1 MPPARTPE
9 RPSRYPRYLV
19 GMPSTPLPD
28 RIQRRFP
35 VIGFPLAV
43 VYKFFD
49 DMGSYLSAL
58 LTYYL
63 FVSLF
68 PCLLLASTALSIVL
82 RNHPD
87 VQQRL
92 LHSAMAEFPVVGSQ
106 LAAPSALSGG
116 GVGVVV
122 SIVATLYGAIGAA
135 QAFQY
140 AANTVW
146 QVPRNSRPN
155 PFKARGRSIL
165 LLLTIGLGLVLTSS
179 FTSIVSPFIHL
190 GPFTGRLVEVGVV
203 LIDVGVVALGF
214 RLATTADT
222 GWLDVLPGAVLTA
235 VCWQVLQTFG
245 VRYVQHV
252 IARASATNGVFA
264 TVLGLLAFLYLLANI
279 VVVSM
284 ELNAVRARH
293 LWPRALLTPFTD
305 NVELTHGDERA
316 YAGQARATRS
326 KGFQTIDV
334 SFDSTHQDDEPGAT
348 EAEHAAD
355 EQHTPAA
362 RAKDASSTKADT
374 QQLDAGH

>member
-1 MPPARTPE
+1 MPR
-9 RPSRYPRYLV
+9 
-19 GMPSTPLPD
+19 TPLPD

-35 VIGFPLAV
+35 VLGFPLAV

-68 PCLLLASTALSIVL
+68 PCLLLATTVLSVVL

-87 VQQRL
+87 LQQRL
-92 LHSAMAEFPVVGSQ
+92 IQSALGEFPVVGSQ
-106 LAAPSALSGG
+106 LSAPSALSGG
-116 GVGVVV
+116 GVGVLV
-122 SIVATLYGAIGAA
+122 SVIATLYGAIGAA

-155 PFKARGRSIL
+155 PFKARGRSL
-165 LLLTIGLGLVLTSS
+165 LLLATMGLGLTLTSS
-179 FTSIVSPFIHL
+179 LTSFIEPLIHL
-190 GPFTGRLVEVGVV
+190 GALTGRFVMLGAVLINVGV
-203 LIDVGVVALGF
+203 LALGF
-214 RLATTADT
+214 RLATTADIR
-222 GWLDVLPGAVLTA
+222 WRDVVPGAVLSA
-235 VCWQVLQTFG
+235 VLWQVLQVFG

-252 IARASATNGVFA
+252 VARASNTNGVFA
-264 TVLGLLAFLYLLANI
+264 TVLGLLAFLYLAANM

-284 ELNAVRARH
+284 ELNAVLAHH

-316 YAGQARATRS
+316 YAGQAKATRS

-334 SFDSTHQDDEPGAT
+334 SFDSEHMDDDPGAT
-348 EAEHAAD
+348 SADHVPD
-355 EQHTPAA
+355 EQHEHPTEDPGTDQRATTGGASVAGTPT
-362 RAKDASSTKADT
+362 RD
-374 QQLDAGH
+374 